1 MQDNQQNPQH
11 HLSIQEDFSNSSDEA
26 SGTDNPDGL
35 PHSNVT
41 ATSITIKGARPKVYS
56 SFLKLSKSK
65 SARFSQKSDEG
76 QENTSQQNPA
86 SVDLN
91 ISSLTT
97 SSSFLSNRH
106 SLLPDIKPLNS
117 IQENPCNREEPL
129 QRWKNAGKA
138 LRKALST
145 SASSFAVSSPL
156 SSYVNQTFHFSTQT
170 LPLKSKGS
178 MKSGRYHLTR
188 KNLLDND
195 SIAVCETS
203 KLLNDMPISSPI
215 LSSSKIPHSSIDSAN
230 VDINIDNQAEV
241 LKNSVAISLPKT
253 SPYIKHQKDDNC
265 SKSENE
271 IDPTS
276 DSCMLERSPGM
287 FNLRADDCD
296 LPQTTDHNNSNSMMS
311 ASQTDLNLSRYQR
324 QMASCPRQLNK
335 SAPSPFT
342 STSKTSTSPVCSFED
357 NTHTI
362 QSQTFKMLECRL
374 SRLISSDDKS
384 FFELSSSNSDITDC
398 SSIFE
403 DDFTWKSS
411 SHQHCRR
418 TAHSEEQE
426 PKKQKRKSQT
436 LRKHRNG
443 EAACSSD
450 SIHEGTRNYLRQK
463 KKMKGGLE
471 ETLEHS
477 ALQGGGCLAALQ
489 SNMPCL
495 GLSHSSETD
504 SDSAA
509 KTVLPHWRFRKRSG
523 ISTKRHEGNTGD
535 NSKEGDEFKL
545 PPLPLRTGAKGGRRY
560 ARGGGPST
568 KDHSDNCSSTD
579 RAGAL
584 GSLCGSRA
592 SLVNYSSS
600 SSLDI
605 LNVCDRDQTLPP
617 SWNIVDSLNP
627 ATMEGSSDRTGCGG
641 GVPSCSGRAV
651 EDLSRCEAERSA
663 ERSQSQVR
671 TWPVLDDLF
680 SYSNENVSS
689 LINVG
694 CPHHD
699 VHCSEEDEY
708 SGVSHG
714 RCSCNKCEPST
725 WDFWDLPPSESTL
738 IDIAIDADCPSESD
752 THSDLERDS
761 DSADADDEF
770 ECDCIHCLQ
779 VREVLGH
786 RHNSEGASIERGG
799 SDLTTT
805 TTTTAA
811 ASSVSN
817 SSSLPYTM
825 STSSSLQFAT
835 RLTTPLSQ
843 DHNHW
848 SSALSEDSQLDIA
861 ELNPL
866 DLLLMRQDARR
877 DMLELMFQNVIL
889 QMLAV
894 HPDLLN
900 DQAPPP
906 APLTIIENLQ
916 TVLVTQEDINEEASC
931 PICLCPWELEENMA
945 KLPCQHL
952 FHMLCIRAWL
962 VKSGTCPVCRHVL

>member
-1 MQDNQQNPQH
+1 MLFWVAKMQDNQQNPQQ
-11 HLSIQEDFSNSSDEA
+11 HLSMNENPSDSSDDA
-26 SGTDNPDGL
+26 SGTENPDDL

-56 SFLKLSKSK
+56 SLLTLSKSK
-65 SARFSQKSDEG
+65 SARFSQKTDEG
-76 QENTSQQNPA
+76 QENACQENA

-91 ISSLTT
+91 FSSLTT

-106 SLLPDIKPLNS
+106 SILPDIKPLNS
-117 IQENPCNREEPL
+117 IQENPCNHDEPL

-138 LRKALST
+138 LRKALSSST
-145 SASSFAVSSPL
+145 SSFAVSSPL
-156 SSYVNQTFHFSTQT
+156 TSYVNQTFHFSTQT
-170 LPLKSKGS
+170 LPLKGKGAMRNS
-178 MKSGRYHLTR
+178 RYHLAR
-188 KNLLDND
+188 RNLLDND

-203 KLLNDMPISSPI
+203 KLLNDMPNPSPI
-215 LSSSKIPHSSIDSAN
+215 LSTNKMPLLSTVDSAN
-230 VDINIDNQAEV
+230 VDINIDNQAEL
-241 LKNSVAISLPKT
+241 LKNSVAISLPKPT
-253 SPYIKHQKDDNC
+253 PYTKHQKDDNC

-271 IDPTS
+271 IDPKT

-296 LPQTTDHNNSNSMMS
+296 LPQITDHNNSNCMLSS
-311 ASQTDLNLSRYQR
+311 SHTDLNLSRYQK
-324 QMASCPRQLNK
+324 QIISYPHQLKTAS
-335 SAPSPFT
+335 SPFT
-342 STSKTSTSPVCSFED
+342 AVTKISTSPVCSFED
-357 NTHTI
+357 SSHSI
-362 QSQTFKMLECRL
+362 QPQTFKMLECRL

-384 FFELSSSNSDITDC
+384 FFELSSSDSDITDC

-403 DDFTWKSS
+403 DDYIRNS
-411 SHQHCRR
+411 SHQQYRG
-418 TAHSEEQE
+418 TAQNEEQE

-443 EAACSSD
+443 ETACSSD
-450 SIHEGTRNYLRQK
+450 SIHEGTKNYLRQK

-471 ETLEHS
+471 ETVENVPLI
-477 ALQGGGCLAALQ
+477 AGGCLAALH
-489 SNMPCL
+489 SNVPCL

-504 SDSAA
+504 SDAAA
-509 KTVLPHWRFRKRSG
+509 KTVTPHWRLRKRSG
-523 ISTKRHEGNTGD
+523 IVSKRHENTTEN
-535 NSKEGDEFKL
+535 NSKDNEEFKL
-545 PPLPLRTGAKGGRRY
+545 PPLPSKQGAKGNWRY
-560 ARGGGPST
+560 MRNSAPVKERSG
-568 KDHSDNCSSTD
+568 NCNPTDPVLGNLQSS
-579 RAGAL
+579 RP
-584 GSLCGSRA
+584 

-605 LNVCDRDQTLPP
+605 LNVCDPDQALPP
-617 SWNIVDSLNP
+617 SWNIVDSLNTEADKASKALP
-627 ATMEGSSDRTGCGG
+627 TG
-641 GVPSCSGRAV
+641 GVAEDFNSCGQ
-651 EDLSRCEAERSA
+651 EKNTEK
-663 ERSQSQVR
+663 SQIR
-671 TWPVLDDLF
+671 TWPLLDDLY

-694 CPHHD
+694 CSQND
-699 VHCSEEDEY
+699 VHCSDEDDY
-708 SGVSHG
+708 TGLNQAH
-714 RCSCNKCEPST
+714 CACNKCKPST

-738 IDIAIDADCPSESD
+738 IDIAIDADCHSESD

-779 VREVLGH
+779 MREVLGH
-786 RHNSEGASIERGG
+786 RHNSEGASFDRGD

-805 TTTTAA
+805 TAA
-811 ASSVSN
+811 IVAN

-835 RLTTPLSQ
+835 RLSTPLNQ

-848 SSALSEDSQLDIA
+848 STALSEDSQLDIA

-906 APLTIIENLQ
+906 APLTLIENLQ
-916 TVLVTQEDINEEASC
+916 TVVVTQEDVNEEASC
-931 PICLCPWELEENMA
+931 PICLCPWELEEKMA

-962 VKSGTCPVCRHVL
+962 IKSGTCPVCRHVL